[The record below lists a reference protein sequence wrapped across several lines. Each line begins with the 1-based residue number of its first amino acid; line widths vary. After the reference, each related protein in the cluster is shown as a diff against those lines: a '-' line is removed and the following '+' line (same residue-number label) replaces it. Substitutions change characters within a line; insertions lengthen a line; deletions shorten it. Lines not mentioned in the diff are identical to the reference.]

1 MWLMG
6 FFLSL
11 LLVFEGL
18 GLKFGHEIS
27 YFLIIISP
35 FFILLFGKIT
45 GKEKNFRIP
54 TVIATLYAVFIFFLV
69 VSTALSIN
77 IAQSAPGL
85 LIYPSLFFVSVIAYN
100 YRNETKAWIF
110 NFLIVAS
117 LLLMAT
123 SLVGLFYPLTGFS
136 LLYSRLNDH
145 NNLGDFLLIPMI
157 IGSFLVFEGK
167 RKNTGLIILL
177 SSVPIFLISFSRSAF
192 TAYIAIVITMFLVLK
207 KKSEYFYKVVLIV
220 FVLIGIFYFIPNVNL
235 DSCCSVI
242 SKYVSHRDDIIS
254 HRNSFFLSGVRAI
267 RDYPIFGVGFGN
279 FGVASFRYNDLH
291 LFWSRTSHN
300 IFLDMATELGLPAM
314 LAFLG
319 VVIYA
324 IKKSRKDIVFFVFLG
339 LLANF
344 QMYYSFKIY
353 SVLFIFF
360 ILLGLMFEDKRAA
373 NYNLN
378 LDPNRLIGIFL
389 TPIIIIQFAFV
400 SRALINI
407 GKYEAAL
414 VFDPSNKKLYQKIIN
429 KSINKGEYKNALFYS
444 NLYGR
449 IYYSDTEATEYLALL
464 DLNYGKDREALA
476 KYRRSMMWD
485 PYGGDLKLR
494 LRNLFYLT
502 ERVEG
507 EKAAHEYLKSYS
519 DKVNSMWEHRITS
532 FKQMVLEVNNE
543 VNPPLLK

>member
-157 IGSFLVFEGK
+157 IGSYFVFEGK
-167 RKNTGLIILL
+167 RKNIGLIILL

-207 KKSEYFYKVVLIV
+207 KKSEYFYKVALIV

-235 DSCCSVI
+235 DSCCSSI

-254 HRNSFFLSGVRAI
+254 HRNSFFLSGVRAV

-279 FGVASFRYNDLH
+279 FGAASFRYNDLH

-300 IFLDMATELGLPAM
+300 IFLDMATELGIPAM

-324 IKKSRKDIVFFVFLG
+324 IKKSRKDLVFFVFLG

-389 TPIIIIQFAFV
+389 VPIIIIQFAFV

-414 VFDPSNKKLYQKIIN
+414 MFDPSNKKLYQKIIN
-429 KSINKGEYKNALFYS
+429 KFINKGEYKNALFYS

-485 PYGGDLKLR
+485 PYGGDLKLK

-507 EKAAHEYLKSYS
+507 EKAALKYLKSYS

>member
-279 FGVASFRYNDLH
+279 FGAASFRYNDLH

>member
-157 IGSFLVFEGK
+157 IGSYFVFEGK
-167 RKNTGLIILL
+167 RKNIGLIILL

-207 KKSEYFYKVVLIV
+207 KKSEYFYKVALIV

-235 DSCCSVI
+235 DSCCGII

-279 FGVASFRYNDLH
+279 FGAASFRYNDLH

-300 IFLDMATELGLPAM
+300 IFLDMATELGIPAM

-324 IKKSRKDIVFFVFLG
+324 IKKSRKDLVFFVFLG

-389 TPIIIIQFAFV
+389 VPIIIIQFAFV
-400 SRALINI
+400 SRSLINI

-429 KSINKGEYKNALFYS
+429 KFINKGEYKNALFYS

-449 IYYSDTEATEYLALL
+449 IYYSDTEATEHLALL

-507 EKAAHEYLKSYS
+507 EKAALKYLKSYS

>member
-1 MWLMG
+1 MG

-157 IGSFLVFEGK
+157 IGSYFVFEGK
-167 RKNTGLIILL
+167 RKNIGLIILL

-207 KKSEYFYKVVLIV
+207 KKSEYFYKVALIV

-235 DSCCSVI
+235 DSCCSSI

-254 HRNSFFLSGVRAI
+254 HRNSFFLSGVRAV

-279 FGVASFRYNDLH
+279 FGAASFRYNDLH

-300 IFLDMATELGLPAM
+300 IFLDMATELGIPAM

-324 IKKSRKDIVFFVFLG
+324 IKKSRKDLVFFVFLG

-389 TPIIIIQFAFV
+389 VPIIIIQFAFV

-414 VFDPSNKKLYQKIIN
+414 MFDPSNKKLYQKIIN
-429 KSINKGEYKNALFYS
+429 KFINKGEYKNALFYS

-485 PYGGDLKLR
+485 PYGGDLKLK

-507 EKAAHEYLKSYS
+507 EKAALKYLKSYS

>member
-1 MWLMG
+1 MG

-167 RKNTGLIILL
+167 RKNIGLIILL
-177 SSVPIFLISFSRSAF
+177 SSMPIFLISFSRSAF
-192 TAYIAIVITMFLVLK
+192 TAYIAIVITMFLALK
-207 KKSEYFYKVVLIV
+207 KKSEYFYKVALIV

-279 FGVASFRYNDLH
+279 FGAASFRYNDLH

-324 IKKSRKDIVFFVFLG
+324 IKKSRKDLVFFVFLG

-389 TPIIIIQFAFV
+389 VPIIIIQFAFV

-414 VFDPSNKKLYQKIIN
+414 MFDPSNKKLYQKIIN
-429 KSINKGEYKNALFYS
+429 KFINKGEYKNALFYS

-485 PYGGDLKLR
+485 PYGGDLKLK

-507 EKAAHEYLKSYS
+507 EKAALKYLKSYS

>member
-1 MWLMG
+1 MG

-27 YFLIIISP
+27 YFLIVISP

-54 TVIATLYAVFIFFLV
+54 TVIAMLYAVFIFFLV
-69 VSTALSIN
+69 ISTVFSIN

-85 LIYPSLFFVSVIAYN
+85 LLYPSLFFVSVIAYN
-100 YRNETKAWIF
+100 YKNETKGWIF
-110 NFLIVAS
+110 NFLVIAS
-117 LLLMAT
+117 LLLIAI

-157 IGSFLVFEGK
+157 IGSFLVFDGK
-167 RKNTGLIILL
+167 RKNIGLMILL
-177 SSVPIFLISFSRSAF
+177 SSVPVFLISFSRSAF
-192 TAYIAIVITMFLVLK
+192 TAYIAVVITMFLMLK
-207 KKSEYFYKVVLIV
+207 KKSTYFYKVALMV

-235 DSCCSVI
+235 DSCCSSI

-254 HRNSFFLSGVRAI
+254 HRNSFFLSGVRAVS
-267 RDYPIFGVGFGN
+267 DYPIFGVGFGN
-279 FGVASFRYNDLH
+279 FGPASFRYNDLH

-319 VVIYA
+319 VVFYA
-324 IKKSRKDIVFFVFLG
+324 IKKSRKDMVFFVFIG

-360 ILLGLMFEDKRAA
+360 ILLGLMFENKRAA
-373 NYNLN
+373 NNSLN
-378 LDPNRLIGIFL
+378 LDSNRLIGIFL
-389 TPIIIIQFAFV
+389 VPIIIIQFAFV

-407 GKYEAAL
+407 GRYEAAL
-414 VFDPSNKKLYQKIIN
+414 VFDPFNKKLYQKIIN
-429 KSINKGEYKNALFYS
+429 RSISKGEYKNALFYN

-449 IYYSDTEATEYLALL
+449 VYYSDTEATEYLALL
-464 DLNYGKDREALA
+464 DLNYGKDREALT
-476 KYRRSMMWD
+476 KYRRAMMWD

-494 LRNLFYLT
+494 LRNLYYLT

-507 EKAAHEYLKSYS
+507 RTKALEYLESYT

-532 FKQMVLEVNNE
+532 FKRMVLEVNNE